1 MSASRGSSNAG
12 PSAQDGGQV
21 DGRADPQDGGQVDGR
36 TDRQDVGQVD
46 GRTGPQ
52 DGGQVDLRVD
62 PQVDGRD
69 GGVVDSRGTFARG
82 LTGGRGGGGLLNA
95 AAPSAEVIALL
106 KADAA
111 PYTWV
116 AATVGSNN
124 AAGFQLA
131 TELPVMAVGGFN
143 GTDPAPTLADFQRYA
158 KEGKIHYFVGGG
170 MGMGRRTGAT
180 TGGSDDAA
188 RIAAWVQENFTART
202 VGGVTLYDLTAG

>member
-1 MSASRGSSNAG
+1 MFRFY
-12 PSAQDGGQV
+12 PD
-21 DGRADPQDGGQVDGR
+21 
-36 TDRQDVGQVD
+36 
-46 GRTGPQ
+46 
-52 DGGQVDLRVD
+52 
-62 PQVDGRD
+62 
-69 GGVVDSRGTFARG
+69 
-82 LTGGRGGGGLLNA
+82 
-95 AAPSAEVIALL
+95 ALL
-106 KADAA
+106 VLLLSLAA
-111 PYTWV
+111 YCVVRAQERASTRWLVLAGVCVGFGFLAKMMQAFVVLPGFALVYLVTAPTPLGRRLWQLV
-116 AATVGSNN
+116 LAGEAVEAWPRLPGTPAAMGSATVGSNN

-170 MGMGRRTGAT
+170 MGMGRRTGVT